1 MGQKEISKKKTN
13 KTEWKQIHQIH
24 NTSKFVAMAV
34 LREEALKQC

>member
-1 MGQKEISKKKTN
+1 MGQKEISEKKKI
-13 KTEWKQIHQIH
+13 TEWKQIHQIH